1 MSKIVFIDTETT
13 GLDPEYHEVWE
24 VAIIVRDTE
33 APPEDEDVSWVWQLE
48 VDLGKAD
55 PIALN
60 IGRFHE
66 RRWKDACFS
75 DQDAAAPTKN
85 HIHKPYDQMGR
96 DDEWVVQDYEMYQWC
111 RKFVEL
117 TRDGHLVGC
126 VASFDEERLRN
137 LLRRYRQCPMWHY
150 QTHDVQ
156 DLATG
161 YLLGRAFQDKDHG
174 TVNGDVL
181 KEHMNS
187 LLELPFNGKRLMTA
201 LDIKYN
207 SFERHTALGDAQMA
221 RAVFDAVTKGR

>member
-13 GLDPEYHEVWE
+13 GLDPEWHEIWE
-24 VAIIVRDTE
+24 VAIIVRDTKQSGWQ
-33 APPEDEDVSWVWQLE
+33 DVSWVWQLE

-55 PIALN
+55 TIALN

-75 DQDAAAPTKN
+75 SQDAAAPTKN
-85 HIHKPYDQMGR
+85 HIHKPYDLMSS
-96 DDEWVVQDYEMYQWC
+96 DDQWVIQDYEMRSWC
-111 RKFVEL
+111 KHFVEL

-137 LLRRYRQCPMWHY
+137 LLRHYRQCPMWHY
-150 QTHDVQ
+150 QTHDIE

-161 YLLGRAFQDKDHG
+161 ALLGQLHTQMSYADLDEDFYVDQIG
-174 TVNGDVL
+174 
-181 KEHMNS
+181 E
-187 LLELPFNGKRLMTA
+187 LLGLPFNGKKLTTE
-201 LDIKYN
+201 LGINYN

-221 RAVFDAVTKGR
+221 RAVFDAVTKGHS